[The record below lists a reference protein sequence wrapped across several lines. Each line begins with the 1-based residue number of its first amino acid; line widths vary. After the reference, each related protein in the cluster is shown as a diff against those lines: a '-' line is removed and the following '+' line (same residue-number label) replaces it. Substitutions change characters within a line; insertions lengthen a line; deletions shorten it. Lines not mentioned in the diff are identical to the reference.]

1 MLITSSS
8 MLARRLRALSGLA
21 LLAALSP
28 GCAGSPPGT
37 TALGGARPLFP
48 RAWVIREDADLA
60 AACEERLARSYETP
74 PAPGEPWLR
83 ELPGR
88 SRVLVTAPHAT
99 AQTREGETKSADGGT
114 GSLAVMLNAL
124 AGTPV
129 LYTTRLSPSD
139 PNYYDDNEFK
149 RTLGRLLDEHRPRV
163 VLDLH
168 ASHTSRPYDVDLGTM
183 GGTSLGSSPEL
194 LPRLAAALR
203 AEGLANFSQDYFP
216 AARNRTVTRFVAARG
231 VPVVQ
236 LEINGTWLLRAG
248 APDVPRQRFAQI
260 LQGLVRFA
268 ASVDGREL
276 PERRGVPSAD
286 PGDPCGISAAAA
298 AR

>member
-1 MLITSSS
+1 MPSSNGAH
-8 MLARRLRALSGLA
+8 LLGALPWLA
-21 LLAALSP
+21 LAGLLA

-37 TALGGARPLFP
+37 TALAGPAPVYP

-74 PAPGEPWLR
+74 PAAGEAWLR
-83 ELPGR
+83 VLPGR

-114 GSLAVMLNAL
+114 GSLAVLLNAL

-149 RTLGRLLDEHRPRV
+149 RALARLLDERRPRV

-168 ASHTSRPYDVDLGTM
+168 ASHTSRPYDVDFGTM
-183 GGTSLGSSPEL
+183 RGTSLGSAPEL
-194 LPRLAAALR
+194 LPRLASALR
-203 AEGLANFSQDYFP
+203 AEGLANFSQDYFA

-231 VPVVQ
+231 VPAIQ
-236 LEINGTWLLRAG
+236 LEINGTWLLRSG
-248 APDVPRQRFAQI
+248 ARDVPRQRFAQL

-268 ASVDGREL
+268 AAVDGREL
-276 PERRGVPSAD
+276 PERRGPPSAD
-286 PGDPCGISAAAA
+286 PDDPCAITGP
-298 AR
+298 